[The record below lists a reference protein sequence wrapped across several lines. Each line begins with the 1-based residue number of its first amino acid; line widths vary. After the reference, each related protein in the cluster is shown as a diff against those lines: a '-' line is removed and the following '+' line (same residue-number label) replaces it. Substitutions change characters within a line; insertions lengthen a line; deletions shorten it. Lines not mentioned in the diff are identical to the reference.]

1 MLAYSLW
8 EMTMTQSDYPLVE
21 VPQNKR
27 RGLLPMAAILLG
39 FTFFTATMWAGGT
52 LGTAFSFSELLLV
65 IFVGNLLLGTY
76 AAFLAYIAYKS
87 GLNSV
92 LMGRFCFGEI
102 GSKLSDFILGFTQ
115 IGWYAWG
122 TATLAIVLVKIT
134 SIPETWQ
141 TPLMVL
147 FGMAFCITAM
157 IGFKGMDLLSR
168 VAVPA
173 MLIFILISL
182 YTGLVD
188 VGGVSALMGIEPSQ
202 SLSFTAAITIVIGT
216 FVSGA
221 TQATNWSRFAN
232 SGKVAVWATLAAFF
246 IGNGLMVLTGALGT
260 LIYQQAD
267 IVDVMLAQGF
277 LVLAVL
283 MLFLNIWTTQDNTIY
298 NFAVAGCNLI
308 RTDKRCTVTVIG
320 AAIGT
325 VMAVFGMYNFL
336 IPFLILLGTFIPP
349 IGGVIM
355 ADFWLRH
362 KGKYPLLNNAK
373 LPDFNWVGLS
383 SYAIASAAAYF
394 SPVVPPIVGVF
405 VAILVYGVL
414 TSVLQ
419 NQTKTVL
426 NN

>member
-1 MLAYSLW
+1 
-8 EMTMTQSDYPLVE
+8 MTQSDYPLIE
-21 VPQNKR
+21 VPKSKR
-27 RGLLPMAAILLG
+27 RGLLPMAFILLG

-52 LGTAFSFSELLLV
+52 LGTAFSFFELLLV
-65 IFVGNLLLGTY
+65 ILVGNLLLGTY
-76 AAFLAYIAYKS
+76 ASCLAFIAYKS

-122 TATLAIVLVKIT
+122 TATLAIVLVKVT
-134 SIPETWQ
+134 GTPDAWQ

-157 IGFKGMDLLSR
+157 IGFRGMDMLSR

-188 VGGVSALMGIEPSQ
+188 VGGVSVLFGIEPTQ

-221 TQATNWSRFAN
+221 TQATNWSRFAK
-232 SGKVAVWATLAAFF
+232 SGKIAIWATMAAFF

-277 LVLAVL
+277 VVLAVL

-298 NFAVAGCNLI
+298 NFAVAGCNLL
-308 RTDKRCTVTVIG
+308 RTDKRRTITVIG
-320 AAIGT
+320 AALGT
-325 VMAVFGMYNFL
+325 TMAVFGMYNFL
-336 IPFLILLGTFIPP
+336 IPFLVLLGTFIPP

-362 KGKYPLLNNAK
+362 KGQYPLLANAQ
-373 LPDFNWVGLS
+373 LPDFNWIGLG
-383 SYAIASAAAYF
+383 SYAIASAAAYA
-394 SPVVPPIVGVF
+394 SPIMPPIVGVLMAM
-405 VAILVYGVL
+405 VSYGILSFL
-414 TSVLQ
+414 AFR
-419 NQTKTVL
+419 KTAKAL
-426 NN
+426 DAQ

>member
-1 MLAYSLW
+1 
-8 EMTMTQSDYPLVE
+8 MTQSDYPLIE
-21 VPQNKR
+21 VPQNQR
-27 RGLLPMAAILLG
+27 RGLLPMAVILLG

-52 LGTAFSFSELLLV
+52 LGTAFSFAELLLV
-65 IFVGNLLLGTY
+65 IFVGNLLLGLY
-76 AAFLAYIAYKS
+76 ASCLAFIAYKS

-102 GSKLSDFILGFTQ
+102 GSKLADFILGFTQ

-134 SIPETWQ
+134 GIPEVWQ

-157 IGFKGMDLLSR
+157 IGFRGMDILSR
-168 VAVPA
+168 IAVPA
-173 MLIFILISL
+173 MLLFILISL

-188 VGGVSALMGIEPSQ
+188 VGGLSALFGIEPTQ

-221 TQATNWSRFAN
+221 TQATNWSRFAS
-232 SGKVAVWATLAAFF
+232 SGKVAIWATMGAFF

-277 LVLAVL
+277 MVLAVL

-298 NFAVAGCNLI
+298 NFAVAGCNLL
-308 RTDKRCTVTVIG
+308 RTDKRRVVTVAG

-325 VMAVFGMYNFL
+325 IMAVFGMYNFL
-336 IPFLILLGTFIPP
+336 IPFLVLLGTFIPP

-362 KGKYPLLNNAK
+362 KGQYPLLASAN
-373 LPDFNWVGLS
+373 LPAFNWIGLGA
-383 SYAIASAAAYF
+383 YAIASAAAYL
-394 SPVVPPIVGVF
+394 SPVMPPIVGVF
-405 VAILVYGVL
+405 VAIVAYGILSFL
-414 TSVLQ
+414 THR
-419 NQTKTVL
+419 QTVTAL
-426 NN
+426 GN

>member
-1 MLAYSLW
+1 
-8 EMTMTQSDYPLVE
+8 MTQSDYPLVE

-76 AAFLAYIAYKS
+76 AAFLAYIAFKS

-141 TPLMVL
+141 TPLMIL

-157 IGFKGMDLLSR
+157 IGLKGMDLLSR

-188 VGGVSALMGIEPSQ
+188 VGGVSALMGIEPTQ

-232 SGKVAVWATLAAFF
+232 SGKVAVWATMAAFF

-308 RTDKRCTVTVIG
+308 RTDKRRTVTVIG

-373 LPDFNWVGLS
+373 LPDFNWVGLG

-414 TSVLQ
+414 TSLLQ
-419 NQTKTVL
+419 SQTKTVL

>member
-1 MLAYSLW
+1 
-8 EMTMTQSDYPLVE
+8 MTPSDYPLTE
-21 VPQNKR
+21 VPQDQR
-27 RGLLPMAAILLG
+27 RGLLPMAVILLG

-52 LGTAFSFSELLLV
+52 LGTAFSFGELLFV
-65 IFVGNLLLGTY
+65 ILIGNLLLGTY
-76 AAFLAYIAYKS
+76 ASCLAFIAYKS
-87 GLNSV
+87 GLNSA
-92 LMGRFCFGEI
+92 LMGRFCFGEV

-122 TATLAIVLVKIT
+122 TATLAIVLVKVT
-134 SIPETWQ
+134 ALPEAWQ
-141 TPLMVL
+141 TPLMIL

-157 IGFKGMDLLSR
+157 IGFRGMDLLSR
-168 VAVPA
+168 IAVPA

-182 YTGLVD
+182 YTGLMD
-188 VGGVSALMGIEPSQ
+188 VGGVSALFGIEPTQ
-202 SLSFTAAITIVIGT
+202 SLSFAAAITIVIGT

-232 SGKVAVWATLAAFF
+232 SGKVAVWATMGAFF
-246 IGNGLMVLTGALGT
+246 IGNGLMVFTGALGT

-283 MLFLNIWTTQDNTIY
+283 MLFMNIWTTQDNTIY

-308 RTDKRCTVTVIG
+308 RTDKRRTVTIIG

-325 VMAVFGMYNFL
+325 IMAVFGMYNFL
-336 IPFLILLGTFIPP
+336 IPFLVLLGTFIPP

-362 KGKYPLLNNAK
+362 KGQYPLLENAQ
-373 LPDFNWVGLS
+373 LPDFNWIGLS
-383 SYAIASAAAYF
+383 SYALASAAAYF
-394 SPVVPPIVGVF
+394 SPVLPPIVGVI
-405 VAILVYGVL
+405 VAIAVYGVL
-414 TSVLQ
+414 SSAFNTEASPTLD
-419 NQTKTVL
+419 NS
-426 NN
+426 

>member
-1 MLAYSLW
+1 
-8 EMTMTQSDYPLVE
+8 MTPSDYPLIE
-21 VPQNKR
+21 VPKSKR
-27 RGLLPMAAILLG
+27 RGLLPMAFILLG

-52 LGTAFSFSELLLV
+52 LGTAFSFFELLLV
-65 IFVGNLLLGTY
+65 ILVGNLLLGTY
-76 AAFLAYIAYKS
+76 ASCLAFIAYKS

-122 TATLAIVLVKIT
+122 TATLAIVLVKVT
-134 SIPETWQ
+134 GTPDAWQ

-157 IGFKGMDLLSR
+157 IGFRGMDILSR
-168 VAVPA
+168 IAVPA

-188 VGGVSALMGIEPSQ
+188 VGGVSVLFGIEPTQ

-221 TQATNWSRFAN
+221 TQATNWSRFAK
-232 SGKVAVWATLAAFF
+232 SGKIAIWATMAAFF

-277 LVLAVL
+277 VVLAVL

-298 NFAVAGCNLI
+298 NFAVAGCNLL
-308 RTDKRCTVTVIG
+308 RTDKRRTITVIG

-325 VMAVFGMYNFL
+325 TMAVFGMYNFL
-336 IPFLILLGTFIPP
+336 IPFLVLLGTFIPP

-362 KGKYPLLNNAK
+362 KGQYPLLANAQ
-373 LPDFNWVGLS
+373 LPDFNWIGLG
-383 SYAIASAAAYF
+383 SYAIASAAAYA
-394 SPVVPPIVGVF
+394 SPIMPPIVGVLMAM
-405 VAILVYGVL
+405 VSYGILSFL
-414 TSVLQ
+414 ALR
-419 NQTKTVL
+419 KAAKAL
-426 NN
+426 NAQ

>member
-1 MLAYSLW
+1 M
-8 EMTMTQSDYPLVE
+8 MQSDYPLIE
-21 VPQNKR
+21 VPKSKR
-27 RGLLPMAAILLG
+27 RGLLPMAFILLG

-52 LGTAFSFSELLLV
+52 LGTAFSFFELLLV
-65 IFVGNLLLGTY
+65 ILVGNLLLGTY
-76 AAFLAYIAYKS
+76 ASCLAFIAYKS

-122 TATLAIVLVKIT
+122 TATLAIVLVKVT
-134 SIPETWQ
+134 GTPDAWQ

-157 IGFKGMDLLSR
+157 IGFRGMDILSR

-188 VGGVSALMGIEPSQ
+188 VGGVSVLFGIEPTQ

-221 TQATNWSRFAN
+221 TQATNWSRFAK
-232 SGKVAVWATLAAFF
+232 SGKIAIWATMAAFF

-277 LVLAVL
+277 VVLAVL

-298 NFAVAGCNLI
+298 NFAVAGCNLL
-308 RTDKRCTVTVIG
+308 RTDKRRTITVIG

-325 VMAVFGMYNFL
+325 TMAVFGMYNFL
-336 IPFLILLGTFIPP
+336 IPFLVLLGTFIPP

-362 KGKYPLLNNAK
+362 KGQYPLLANAQ
-373 LPDFNWVGLS
+373 LPDFNWIGLG
-383 SYAIASAAAYF
+383 SYAIASAAAYA
-394 SPVVPPIVGVF
+394 SPIMPPIVGVLMAM
-405 VAILVYGVL
+405 VSYGILSFL
-414 TSVLQ
+414 AFRKEAKALDAQ
-419 NQTKTVL
+419 
-426 NN
+426 

>member
-1 MLAYSLW
+1 
-8 EMTMTQSDYPLVE
+8 MTQSDYPLIE
-21 VPQNKR
+21 VPKSKR
-27 RGLLPMAAILLG
+27 RGLLPMAFILLG

-52 LGTAFSFSELLLV
+52 LGTAFSFFELLLV
-65 IFVGNLLLGTY
+65 ILVGNLLLGTY
-76 AAFLAYIAYKS
+76 ASCLAFIAYKS

-122 TATLAIVLVKIT
+122 TATLAIVLVKVT
-134 SIPETWQ
+134 GTPDAWQ

-157 IGFKGMDLLSR
+157 IGFRGMDMLSR

-188 VGGVSALMGIEPSQ
+188 VGGVSVLFGIEPTQ

-221 TQATNWSRFAN
+221 TQATNWSRFAK
-232 SGKVAVWATLAAFF
+232 SGKIAIWATMAAFF

-277 LVLAVL
+277 VVLAVL

-298 NFAVAGCNLI
+298 NFAVAGCNLL
-308 RTDKRCTVTVIG
+308 RTDKRRTITVIG
-320 AAIGT
+320 AVIGT
-325 VMAVFGMYNFL
+325 TMAVFGMYNFL
-336 IPFLILLGTFIPP
+336 IPFLVLLGTFIPP

-362 KGKYPLLNNAK
+362 KGQYPLLANAQ
-373 LPDFNWVGLS
+373 LPDFNWIGLG
-383 SYAIASAAAYF
+383 SYAIASAAAYA
-394 SPVVPPIVGVF
+394 SPIMPPIVGVLMAM
-405 VAILVYGVL
+405 VSYGILSFL
-414 TSVLQ
+414 AFRKAAKALDAQ
-419 NQTKTVL
+419 
-426 NN
+426 

>member
-1 MLAYSLW
+1 
-8 EMTMTQSDYPLVE
+8 MTQSDYPLGE

-27 RGLLPMAAILLG
+27 RGLLPMAFILLG

-102 GSKLSDFILGFTQ
+102 GSKLSDFVLGFTQ

-134 SIPETWQ
+134 SIPEAWQ

-168 VAVPA
+168 IAVPA

-188 VGGVSALMGIEPSQ
+188 VGGVSALMGIEPTQ

-232 SGKVAVWATLAAFF
+232 SGKVAIWATMAAFF

-308 RTDKRCTVTVIG
+308 RTEKRRTVTIIG

-362 KGKYPLLNNAK
+362 KGSYPLLSHTK
-373 LPDFNWVGLS
+373 LPDFNWIGLG
-383 SYAIASAAAYF
+383 SYALASIAAYF
-394 SPVVPPIVGVF
+394 SPVVPPIVGVI
-405 VAILVYGVL
+405 VAIVVYGAL
-414 TSVLQ
+414 TSLLQ
-419 NQTKTVL
+419 NQTKEVL

>member
-1 MLAYSLW
+1 
-8 EMTMTQSDYPLVE
+8 MTQSDYPLIE
-21 VPQNKR
+21 VPKSKR
-27 RGLLPMAAILLG
+27 RGLLPMAFILLG

-52 LGTAFSFSELLLV
+52 LGTAFSFFELLLV
-65 IFVGNLLLGTY
+65 ILVGNLLLGTY
-76 AAFLAYIAYKS
+76 ASCLAFIAYKS

-92 LMGRFCFGEI
+92 LMGRFCFGEV

-122 TATLAIVLVKIT
+122 TATLAIVLVKVT
-134 SIPETWQ
+134 GTPDAWQ
-141 TPLMVL
+141 TPLMIL

-157 IGFKGMDLLSR
+157 IGFRGMDILSR

-188 VGGVSALMGIEPSQ
+188 VGGVSVLFGIEPTQ

-221 TQATNWSRFAN
+221 TQATNWSRFAK
-232 SGKVAVWATLAAFF
+232 SGKIAIWATMAAFF

-277 LVLAVL
+277 VVLAVL

-298 NFAVAGCNLI
+298 NFAVAGCNLL
-308 RTDKRCTVTVIG
+308 RTDKRRTITVIG

-325 VMAVFGMYNFL
+325 IMAVFGMYNFL
-336 IPFLILLGTFIPP
+336 IPFLMLLGTFIPP

-362 KGKYPLLNNAK
+362 KGQYPLLENAQ
-373 LPDFNWVGLS
+373 LPDFNWIGLG
-383 SYAIASAAAYF
+383 SYAIASAAAYA
-394 SPVVPPIVGVF
+394 SPVMPPIVGVLMAM
-405 VAILVYGVL
+405 VSYGILSFLVFR
-414 TSVLQ
+414 
-419 NQTKTVL
+419 KTAKAL
-426 NN
+426 DAQ

>member
-1 MLAYSLW
+1 
-8 EMTMTQSDYPLVE
+8 MTQSDYPLME
-21 VPQNKR
+21 VPKNKR
-27 RGLLPMAAILLG
+27 RGLLPMAFILLG

-52 LGTAFSFSELLLV
+52 LGTAFSFSKLLLV
-65 IFVGNLLLGTY
+65 IFVGNLLLGIY
-76 AAFLAYIAYKS
+76 ASFLAFIAYKS

-122 TATLAIVLVKIT
+122 TATLAIVLVKVT
-134 SIPETWQ
+134 DTPEAWQ
-141 TPLMVL
+141 TPLMIL

-157 IGFKGMDLLSR
+157 IGFRGMDILSR
-168 VAVPA
+168 VAVPL

-188 VGGVSALMGIEPSQ
+188 VGGVTMLFAIEPTQ

-221 TQATNWSRFAN
+221 TQATNWSRFAS
-232 SGKVAVWATLAAFF
+232 SGKVAVWATMAAFF

-277 LVLAVL
+277 VVLAVL

-298 NFAVAGCNLI
+298 NFAVAGCNLL
-308 RTDKRCTVTVIG
+308 RTNKRRTITVIG

-325 VMAVFGMYNFL
+325 IMAVFGMYNFL
-336 IPFLILLGTFIPP
+336 IPFLVLLGTFIPP

-362 KGKYPLLNNAK
+362 KGQYPLLNSVK
-373 LPDFNWVGLS
+373 LPDFNWVGLG

-394 SPVVPPIVGVF
+394 SPIMPPMVGVF
-405 VAILVYGVL
+405 VAFIVYGIL
-414 TSVLQ
+414 SSQLKTKPNPTFHQ
-419 NQTKTVL
+419 N
-426 NN
+426 